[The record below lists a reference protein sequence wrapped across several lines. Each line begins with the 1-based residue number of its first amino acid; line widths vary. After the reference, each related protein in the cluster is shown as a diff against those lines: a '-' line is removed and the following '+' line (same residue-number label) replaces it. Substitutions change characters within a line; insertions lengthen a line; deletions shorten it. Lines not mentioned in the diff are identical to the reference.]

1 MPVGI
6 PVGAVSLHQGRHQTA
21 HAPRPAWHHGVKFMV
36 VAPTS
41 TVDMATPDG
50 AHIPVETRA
59 ESEVLNA
66 AGQPTAPQGA
76 QAWNPA
82 FDITPATL
90 IDAIVTERGVVL
102 APTPEKMAALMRG

>member
-36 VAPTS
+36 VASTS
-41 TVDMATPDG
+41 TVDMVTPDS

-59 ESEVLNA
+59 ESEVMNA
-66 AGQPTAPQGA
+66 AGHH
-76 QAWNPA
+76 
-82 FDITPATL
+82 L

-102 APTPEKMAALMRG
+102 TPRLKRWRTGL